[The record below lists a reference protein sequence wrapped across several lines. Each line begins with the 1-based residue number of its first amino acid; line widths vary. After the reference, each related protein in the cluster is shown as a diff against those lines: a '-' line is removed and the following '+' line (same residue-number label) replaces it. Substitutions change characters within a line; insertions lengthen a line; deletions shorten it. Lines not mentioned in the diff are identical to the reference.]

1 MVTAGGYLV
10 REQLFALEPI
20 RLWPAQADFVRQIVY
35 TSAGTGQEILMRR
48 FGGTGFVLTLPP
60 EIEGDERARSSF
72 EVAAFETS
80 RVSGLD
86 VRLGPDG
93 PVRLVIDPDAF
104 AGRPRT
110 CGFTNLWLQ
119 GDAVVVRAEI
129 VYPNVETARGLV
141 NRCDRF
147 GLATHEVG
155 HVLGLQHVDDP
166 GALMNSIIQA
176 TAYSAREE
184 DTVTM
189 MYRYRRPG
197 NAMPDREVG
206 LAAGDRQLR
215 METIWN

>member
-1 MVTAGGYLV
+1 MVTAAGYLV
-10 REQLFALEPI
+10 REQLFVLDSI

-35 TSAGTGQEILMRR
+35 TSAATGNEILMRR
-48 FGGTGFVLTLPP
+48 FEGTGFVLTLPP
-60 EIEGDERARSSF
+60 EIEGDERARTSF
-72 EVAAFETS
+72 EEGVRETS

-104 AGRPRT
+104 ASRPRI
-110 CGFTNLWLQ
+110 CGFTNVWLQ
-119 GDAVVVRAEI
+119 GDTVVVRAEI
-129 VYPNVETARGLV
+129 VYPNVETARGLA

-147 GLATHEVG
+147 GLATHELG

-166 GALMNSIIQA
+166 SALMNPIIQA
-176 TAYSAREE
+176 TTYSAREE

-206 LAAGDRQLR
+206 LAAGDRGLR